1 MMTDGNGEILVS
13 HRESRMPRSILQ
25 GLKLMKLVSKGA
37 AYSALTVLS
46 ACAGLSGCNDD
57 NNPSFDQALHDKV
70 KNVVVIYAE
79 NRSFDS
85 LFGKVPNV
93 NGLSAVLNA
102 DGTTTSAYV
111 KQKDRDG
118 TTDLAKLPQ
127 TWGGVTASGNPQVVT
142 QAQSDNLPNAPFS
155 VETAFTAASGVTLT
169 TNDVTR
175 DLVHRF
181 FNEQMQLNGGKMDS
195 YAAWS
200 DAGGLTMGHF
210 DYSQSKLVALA
221 QQYVIADNW
230 FNGAFGGSFLNHQ
243 YLVCACAP
251 QYQDAETRGASRI
264 AAVDTDSSGNYTTH
278 LTVASTSPAS
288 ALSGP
293 PVFANDG
300 AIAPK
305 DYFGS
310 GDGYRGINTL
320 QPAYQP
326 SGNAPASANA
336 SDLPYAA
343 MSSSSTLPPQTQT
356 TIGDLLTAKNLTWT
370 WYAGAWNAALA
381 DGTQDPSIKR
391 TVIYTP
397 STPRGSP
404 DFQPHHQ
411 PFNYYAEFD
420 PAQHADART
429 AHLKDEADLVT
440 AAQAGTLPAVAF
452 YKPQGNFN
460 QHPGYANLD
469 DGDSHIADIVAKLQA
484 SPQWNNMVIVITYDE
499 FGGQWDHAAPPK
511 GDKLGPG
518 TRLPAI
524 IISPFAKKG
533 TVDHTQ
539 YDTGSILRFI
549 SRVYDLDSSKLPGL
563 KQRDD
568 ALVAN
573 GGKAMGDL
581 TAALSIQ

>member
-1 MMTDGNGEILVS
+1 
-13 HRESRMPRSILQ
+13 
-25 GLKLMKLVSKGA
+25 MKLASKGA
-37 AYSALTVLS
+37 AYFALTALS
-46 ACAGLSGCNDD
+46 ACAGLSGCNDN
-57 NNPSFDQALHDKV
+57 NNPSFDQALRDKV

-85 LFGKVPNV
+85 LFGKLPNV
-93 NGLSAVLNA
+93 NGLGAVLNA
-102 DGTTTSAYV
+102 DGTPTAAYV

-118 TTDLAKLPQ
+118 AELAKLPQ
-127 TWGGVTASGNPQVVT
+127 TWGGVTAAGNAQTVT
-142 QAQSDNLPNAPFS
+142 QAQSDNLPNAPFAI
-155 VETAFTAASGVTLT
+155 ETAFKTASGVTLT
-169 TNDVTR
+169 TADVTR
-175 DLVHRF
+175 DFVHRF

-210 DYSQSKLVALA
+210 DYSGSKLVALA

-243 YLVCACAP
+243 YLICACAP
-251 QYQDAETRGASRI
+251 TFGDAETRAASRI
-264 AAVDTDSSGNYTTH
+264 ATVDKDSSGNYTAH
-278 LTVASTSPAS
+278 LTVSGSSPAS

-293 PVFANDG
+293 PVFTNDG

-305 DYFGS
+305 DYFGA

-320 QPAYQP
+320 QPAFQP
-326 SGNAPASANA
+326 SGNTPATASAA
-336 SDLPYAA
+336 DLPYANMA
-343 MSSSSTLPPQTQT
+343 NSSTLPQQTQT
-356 TIGDLLTAKNLTWT
+356 NIGDLLTGKGVNWT

-381 DGTQDPSIKR
+381 DGTQDPSVKR

-420 PAQHADART
+420 PATHAADRT
-429 AHLKDEADLVT
+429 AHLKDETDLLAD
-440 AAQAGTLPAVAF
+440 AAGGKLPAVAF
-452 YKPQGNFN
+452 YKPQGNYN

-469 DGDSHIADIVAKLQA
+469 DGDSHIADLVAKLQA
-484 SPQWNNMVIVITYDE
+484 SPQWNNMVIIITYDE
-499 FGGQWDHAAPPK
+499 FGGQWDHVAPPK

-549 SRVYDLDSSKLPGL
+549 SRVYDLDSTKLPGL

-568 ALVAN
+568 ALKAN
-573 GGKAMGDL
+573 GGQAMGDL